1 MWNKFIRWL
10 DGGKEQD
17 IIDRMKAT
25 MQEACDLIDEQ
36 QEEILRLQRL
46 SRVLYNHLNEVR
58 EHGECWG
65 D

>member
-1 MWNKFIRWL
+1 MWKKIKYWWN
-10 DGGKEQD
+10 GGK
-17 IIDRMKAT
+17 DREKVEHT
-25 MQEACDLIDEQ
+25 REVMQEACDLIDKQ